1 MDNKVKTTIDA
12 TDTRP
17 GYRFGIPA
25 AIPGMLAAGAIM
37 LGAPV
42 VGAVALAVA
51 LAAVALAAVA
61 LGAVGAVGAAAV
73 AAVAVAAVAAG
84 AGAAA
89 GVAAVAVALAGAG
102 VAAVAAVALA
112 GAGVAAV
119 AADLDYPQKYS
130 PKKIFRGAMGGSV
143 LGAALTY
150 GAAVNAPQAPVPAE
164 KSAPPSTLTIA
175 PQGGDLCRDFKLSE
189 NTTAT
194 AGTDA
199 QGQTTYTLTVPKG
212 CALTP

>member
-17 GYRFGIPA
+17 GYRFGILS
-25 AIPGMLAAGAIM
+25 AIPGMLAAGAII

-42 VGAVALAVA
+42 VGVMALA
-51 LAAVALAAVA
+51 LA
-61 LGAVGAVGAAAV
+61 GT
-73 AAVAVAAVAAG
+73 VAAG
-84 AGAAA
+84 AGA
-89 GVAAVAVALAGAG
+89 GAL
-102 VAAVAAVALA
+102 
-112 GAGVAAV
+112 
-119 AADLDYPQKYS
+119 AADLDYRKKYS
-130 PKKIFRGAMGGSV
+130 PKKIFRGVLGGSV